1 MPYDRRSYWL
11 AKEPGYFCSELI
23 ARPNLAVN
31 GPREYLRL
39 FSAATDQLQI
49 GEASALYL
57 YSQQAAQRIQ
67 QFCPTAKII
76 ALIREPVAM
85 MRSWHADN
93 LRHGHDDVTSFER
106 AIELEEPRRNGKSL
120 PFGSGYPACLQ
131 YRAMATFSQQIERYL
146 QQFRRNQVKVLLLE
160 DLATAPQK
168 TLGDVLQFLDLSPDC
183 SLDQV
188 VHNQRVGLSQGDLL
202 KQKAK
207 NWLRGFGAVRLA
219 RRVLP
224 FNLDRCL
231 DLALRPM
238 MSRTPVQSSPDPG
251 FLADLHQQM
260 RPEVERLSE
269 VIHRDLS
276 HWFSPLQAHTVPS
289 PHLTRQRER
298 KVHVSGDE

>member
-146 QQFRRNQVKVLLLE
+146 QQFSAKSSQS
-160 DLATAPQK
+160 AA
-168 TLGDVLQFLDLSPDC
+168 
-183 SLDQV
+183 
-188 VHNQRVGLSQGDLL
+188 VG
-202 KQKAK
+202 
-207 NWLRGFGAVRLA
+207 R
-219 RRVLP
+219 
-224 FNLDRCL
+224 
-231 DLALRPM
+231 
-238 MSRTPVQSSPDPG
+238 
-251 FLADLHQQM
+251 
-260 RPEVERLSE
+260 
-269 VIHRDLS
+269 
-276 HWFSPLQAHTVPS
+276 
-289 PHLTRQRER
+289 
-298 KVHVSGDE
+298 SGDSPPKNTWRRTAVLGPIPGLLPGSSGTQPTSGSQPR